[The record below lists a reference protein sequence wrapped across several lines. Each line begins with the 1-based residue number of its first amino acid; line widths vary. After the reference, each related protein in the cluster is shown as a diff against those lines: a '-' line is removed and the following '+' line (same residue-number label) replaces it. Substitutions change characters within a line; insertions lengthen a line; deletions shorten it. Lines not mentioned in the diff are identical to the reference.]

1 VSVVGGV
8 QARTPTLVSVVVPA
22 RDSASTIEQQLAALA
37 GQDYDGP
44 WEVVVADNGSQDATA
59 ALARTWA
66 DRLPDLQ
73 VVDASGCPG
82 ASFARNAGV
91 AAASGDFLAFCDAD
105 DVVTSG
111 WLSALVAAARDHDM
125 VGGALDLA
133 ALNDEDARAW
143 IGWECPSDR
152 LAPCQG
158 FLLTVYGGTC
168 GLWRSALDQVEGW
181 NVEYRS
187 HNDRELSWRVQRSSL
202 RLGFAPGALV
212 HYRMRSSLR
221 VLLRKS
227 YCDGEAQVRLY
238 AAYRHAGA
246 PRSDTRR
253 ALRAWAGFVVHAPEL
268 ARSRARRGVYLRRLG
283 EHAGR
288 LAGSVRGRVLYL

>member
-1 VSVVGGV
+1 VSAVGRV
-8 QARTPTLVSVVVPA
+8 QTRTPVLVSVVMPA
-22 RDSASTIEQQLAALA
+22 RDSAATIDEQLGALAA
-37 GQDYDGP
+37 QDYDGP
-44 WEVVVADNGSQDATA
+44 WEVVVADNGSRDATVA
-59 ALARTWA
+59 VARAWTG
-66 DRLPDLQ
+66 RLPGLQ
-73 VVDASGCPG
+73 VVDASARPG

-91 AAASGDFLAFCDAD
+91 AAATGDFLAFCDAD
-105 DVVTSG
+105 DIVTPG

-133 ALNDEDARAW
+133 TLNDDDSRAW
-143 IGWECPSDR
+143 TGWECPDDR

-168 GLWRSALDQVEGW
+168 GIWRSALEQVDGW
-181 NVEYRS
+181 DVDYRN
-187 HNDRELSWRVQRSSL
+187 HNDRELSWRVQSASL
-202 RLGFAPGALV
+202 RLGFAPGAVV

-227 YCDGEAQVRLY
+227 YDDGQAAARLY
-238 AAYRHAGA
+238 AAYRAAGV

-253 ALRAWAGFVVHAPEL
+253 ALRAWAGFVIHAPEL
-268 ARSRARRGVYLRRLG
+268 AASRARRGVYLRRLG

-288 LAGSVRGRVLYL
+288 AVGSMRHRVLYL